1 MRKKKIK
8 KFNPGPITVIIIL
21 SIGLMVLSFLLNKIG
36 LKGKLT
42 DSNTLETTT
51 ITVNNFFTK
60 EGFRH
65 VIGSS
70 LKNFRSIE
78 PLVAIIVAAD
88 WLASRIKEKEI
99 VQDETNTES
108 GTK

>member
-8 KFNPGPITVIIIL
+8 KFNPGPITIIL
-21 SIGLMVLSFLLNKIG
+21 ILSLGLMIFSFIFNKLG

-42 DSNTLETTT
+42 DPTTMETTT
-51 ITVNNFFTK
+51 ITVNSFFTK

-78 PLVAIIVAAD
+78 PLVAIIVS
-88 WLASRIKEKEI
+88 LITISILE
-99 VQDETNTES
+99 VS
-108 GTK
+108 GLLNHFFLDLEM

>member
-78 PLVAIIVAAD
+78 PLVAIIVS
-88 WLASRIKEKEI
+88 LITISILE
-99 VQDETNTES
+99 VS
-108 GTK
+108 GLLNHIFVCLEYI